1 MIYNLVSKKSSQ
13 LSKKEIKNICLLK
26 DNQRKFGIKSQLN
39 WYKKNIKKKDIHN
52 MMFINSE
59 LIGYTLLRR
68 RRCLVNKVL
77 KKYLL
82 FDTLV
87 LDKKYRNKK
96 LSNLIMYFDNEI
108 IRHNKKLSFLICKN
122 DLVDYY
128 KKFNW
133 ELIKNNNISIP
144 DHSFSTN
151 GMIFNYNNT
160 QVEGGVKYI
169 FYINK

>member
-1 MIYNLVSKKSSQ
+1 MIYNLVSKKSFQ
-13 LSKKEIKNICLLK
+13 LSKKEIQNICLLK
-26 DNQRKFGIKSQLN
+26 NNQWKLGIKSHLS

-52 MMFINSE
+52 MMFINSK

-96 LSNLIMYFDNEI
+96 LSNLIMYFNNEI
-108 IRHNKKLSFLICKN
+108 IKQNKKLSFLI
-122 DLVDYY
+122 
-128 KKFNW
+128 
-133 ELIKNNNISIP
+133 
-144 DHSFSTN
+144 
-151 GMIFNYNNT
+151 YNT
-160 QVEGGVKYI
+160 V
-169 FYINK
+169 

>member
-1 MIYNLVSKKSSQ
+1 MIYNLVSKKSFQ

-26 DNQRKFGIKSQLN
+26 DNQWKFGIKSQLN

-68 RRCLVNKVL
+68 RKCLVNKVL

-87 LDKKYRNKK
+87 LGKKYRNKK
-96 LSNLIMYFDNEI
+96 LSNLIEAE
-108 IRHNKKLSFLICKN
+108 KK
-122 DLVDYY
+122 Y
-128 KKFNW
+128 KAY
-133 ELIKNNNISIP
+133 IKNKDSVEDQLLN
-144 DHSFSTN
+144 
-151 GMIFNYNNT
+151 
-160 QVEGGVKYI
+160 QVRKNAKIVE
-169 FYINK
+169 FH

>member
-1 MIYNLVSKKSSQ
+1 MIYNLVSKKNFQ
-13 LSKKEIKNICLLK
+13 LSKKEIKDICLLK
-26 DNQRKFGIKSQLN
+26 DNQWKFGIKSQLN
-39 WYKKNIKKKDIHN
+39 WYRKNIKKEDIHN
-52 MMFINSE
+52 MMFINSK
-59 LIGYTLLRR
+59 LIGYTSLRR
-68 RRCLVNKVL
+68 RKCLVNKVL

-82 FDTLV
+82 FDSFV

-108 IRHNKKLSFLICKN
+108 IKQNKILSFLICKK
-122 DLVDYY
+122 DLVDFY

-133 ELIKNNNISIP
+133 KLIKNNNISIP

-160 QVEGGVKYI
+160 QAGERVKYI